1 MESFVDCFSHFYYLY
16 SFIASCAMYKSAAI
30 AIMSTINSVLFN
42 TALLHS
48 TWYSVSDNDH
58 ITDGECY
65 CSTSVCCVEMVKKR
79 N

>member
-1 MESFVDCFSHFYYLY
+1 MESFVDCFPHFYYLY
-16 SFIASCAMYKSAAI
+16 SFIASGAMHKSAAI
-30 AIMSTINSVLFN
+30 AIMPTINSVLFN

-58 ITDGECY
+58 ITGGECY
-65 CSTSVCCVEMVKKR
+65 CSTHVCCVEIVKKR